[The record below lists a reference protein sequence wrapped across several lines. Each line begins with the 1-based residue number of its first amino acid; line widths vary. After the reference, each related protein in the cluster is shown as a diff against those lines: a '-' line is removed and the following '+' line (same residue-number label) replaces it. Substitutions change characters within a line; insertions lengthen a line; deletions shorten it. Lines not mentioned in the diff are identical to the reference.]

1 MTESR
6 NGPKGFIVV
15 LSGEIIEI
23 PQDDDK
29 SWLTLFYALPKEL
42 VEKFP
47 AALEIPR
54 CPYEV
59 LRTDK
64 YDRIVKDDMMKL
76 LIWDSYSWAAWQFFQ
91 VKGRNGNY
99 RDIPGSRPNYA
110 GHSPIWQLSYA
121 IIPYMRMKLETHG
134 LGFQNL
140 YNIPMGTEVPWLT
153 YQQFGNLV
161 GNLTDMIVVEQQWQP
176 VIDAA
181 WEMRSPE
188 DYDDKFSVPKNDFMR
203 KWHHNRSGRSISL
216 DKMMETEDGSVLA
229 IADPRAE
236 FEKDIMDENQIEA
249 FKKSTL
255 TDKDQEIL
263 RLRMLGHT
271 EQEIADKLG
280 YKTASAVHK
289 RIAKIASIY
298 EDFVAGE
305 YQKYLDEPN
314 N

>member
-15 LSGEIIEI
+15 LPREIIEI

-64 YDRIVKDDMMKL
+64 YDRIVKDDM
-76 LIWDSYSWAAWQFFQ
+76 
-91 VKGRNGNY
+91 
-99 RDIPGSRPNYA
+99 
-110 GHSPIWQLSYA
+110 
-121 IIPYMRMKLETHG
+121 
-134 LGFQNL
+134 
-140 YNIPMGTEVPWLT
+140 
-153 YQQFGNLV
+153 
-161 GNLTDMIVVEQQWQP
+161 IVAEQQWQP

-298 EDFVAGE
+298 EDFVTGE
-305 YQKYLDEPN
+305 YQKYLDKPSN
-314 N
+314 